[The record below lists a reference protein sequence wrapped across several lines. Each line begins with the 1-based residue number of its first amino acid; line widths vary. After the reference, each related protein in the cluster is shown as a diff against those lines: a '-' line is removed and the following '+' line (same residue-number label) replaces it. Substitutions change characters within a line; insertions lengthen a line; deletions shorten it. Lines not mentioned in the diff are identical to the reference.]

1 MLGAWTVLR
10 RYAEFADLRDE
21 LIELGLIWATV
32 YDCYIDY
39 GGVTVSGQPDDSGHL
54 PLVVVYSCHID
65 YG

>member
-1 MLGAWTVLR
+1 MWRSGCQGMLGAWTVLR

-39 GGVTVSGQPDDSGHL
+39 GG
-54 PLVVVYSCHID
+54 
-65 YG
+65 